1 MAEKT
6 APKMQLK
13 KSTKAAA
20 EATEATKTA
29 AAAATETETVAKPA
43 AKAVAKT
50 GVKKAVAEKVVADAA
65 QETVG
70 TTESQSITDEDQ
82 IVSIAKEIETIKED
96 KAFKLIPSLLEDSE
110 KNQFKIGGLL
120 ARVRSEGWFQD
131 KGFEDFGA
139 FVEASYGIKYR
150 KAMYLIENYNALVTS
165 QVPWERVSKFGWAKL
180 SEFVKHLT
188 LENMD
193 EWLEEIDGLTTDQI
207 KALVKQKTKG
217 VAAGLVGKDAKA
229 EAVKVTSMTFKLHE
243 DQKATVREAL
253 DLCKHQT
260 GTEFDNV
267 ALEHI
272 CLEFLGGESKLAKIP
287 SLKELMVG
295 KSAEEVLTI
304 FGEVF
309 PEVELEATIKE

>member
-20 EATEATKTA
+20 EAAETTTQA
-29 AAAATETETVAKPA
+29 AATETVAKPA

-50 GVKKAVAEKVVADAA
+50 GVKKAVVEKAAAEAV

-131 KGFEDFGA
+131 KGFEDFGT
-139 FVEASYGIKYR
+139 FVEAAYGIKYR
-150 KAMYLIENYNALVTS
+150 KAMYLIANYNALVTS
-165 QVPWERVSKFGWAKL
+165 QVPWDRVAKFGWAKL

-217 VAAGLVGKDAKA
+217 VAAGLAGKDAKA
-229 EAVKVTSMTFKLHE
+229 EAAKVTSMTFKLHE

-253 DLCKHQT
+253 EQCKHQT

-267 ALEHI
+267 AIEHI
-272 CLEFLGGESKLAKIP
+272 CLEFLGGESKLAKVP
-287 SLKELMVG
+287 SLK
-295 KSAEEVLTI
+295 
-304 FGEVF
+304 
-309 PEVELEATIKE
+309 